1 MSRRRVRK
9 RALCDIERD
18 LADTDP
24 RLDELFFSF
33 NERARGGKMPRAEK
47 IRTGPLG
54 LITRL
59 GGRVR
64 PASDGFNRL
73 DAWWQGGLG

>member
-1 MSRRRVRK
+1 MSRRQLRK
-9 RALCDIERD
+9 RALGDIERD

-24 RLDELFFSF
+24 RLDDLFFSF
-33 NERARGGKMPRAEK
+33 NERASGGKMPRAEK

-54 LITRL
+54 LIARL

-64 PASDGFNRL
+64 PASDDLNRL
-73 DAWWQGGLG
+73 DAWWL